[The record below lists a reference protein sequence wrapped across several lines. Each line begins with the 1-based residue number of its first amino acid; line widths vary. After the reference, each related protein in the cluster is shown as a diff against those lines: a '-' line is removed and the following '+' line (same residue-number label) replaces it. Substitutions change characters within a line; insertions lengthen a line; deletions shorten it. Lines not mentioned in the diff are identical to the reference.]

1 MPDRNIVLL
10 GFMGTGKSVTARR
23 LAQRLG
29 RELVD
34 MDDVIAQRAGKAIA
48 AIFAQDGEPQ
58 FRRLERALVQE
69 LSARRGLIVAAG
81 GGVVLDPDN
90 LRDFQHSGLV
100 VCLTAEPAV
109 ILRRVTAATHRPLLE
124 GGDKEQKLLAL
135 LAARQPLY
143 ARLPHRID
151 TSDLTPAAV
160 ADRVLALAGITAT
173 GGA

>member
-1 MPDRNIVLL
+1 MLL
-10 GFMGTGKSVTARR
+10 GFMGTGKSVTARL

-34 MDDVIAQRAGKAIA
+34 MDDVIAQRAGKAIT
-48 AIFAQDGEPQ
+48 AIFAQDGEPH

-69 LSARRGLIVAAG
+69 LSARRRLVIAAG

-100 VCLTAEPAV
+100 VCLTAAPAV
-109 ILRRVTAATHRPLLE
+109 ILRRVAAATHRPLLE

-143 ARLPHRID
+143 DSIPHRLD
-151 TSDLTPAAV
+151 TSDLAPEAV
-160 ADRVLALAGITAT
+160 ADRILALAAGELDRGPEPTAR
-173 GGA
+173 